1 MFRWVIAKGEHLW
14 FQIVRSTHLL
24 CLVGGGVLGLCWLS
38 MSDVFKGI
46 KYEIKN
52 YWVVRSL
59 VHHSL

>member
-1 MFRWVIAKGEHLW
+1 MVSSRAV
-14 FQIVRSTHLL
+14 STCVV